1 MQEPQTLIDA
11 ALQGDGRSWQEL
23 VERYGPLVWSVGR
36 DCGLVHQ
43 DREDL
48 AQTVF
53 TILLRQLPHLRD
65 RSAITGW
72 LVVTAKREAWRMSA
86 RARKAPTSSDEI
98 LAMQGQNH
106 ERETEQY
113 EREQAVRE
121 AVAKLDRRCQE
132 LLQALFGQGETPSYE
147 AIAKRL
153 GIRPNSVGPTRRRCL
168 EKAFQHLDEDHGVL
182 FSTKKT

>member
-1 MQEPQTLIDA
+1 MQEPQNLIDA
-11 ALQGDGRSWQEL
+11 ALQGDAASWKEL

-36 DCGLVHQ
+36 DCGLNQQ

-48 AQTVF
+48 AQAVF

-72 LVVTAKREAWRMSA
+72 LVVTAKREAWRLSA
-86 RARKAPTSSDEI
+86 RARRAPTSSDDI
-98 LAMQGQNH
+98 LAMQGQT
-106 ERETEQY
+106 EEPETDQY
-113 EREQAVRE
+113 ERQQAVRE
-121 AVAKLDRRCQE
+121 AMAKLDPRCQE
-132 LLQALFGQGETPSYE
+132 LLQALFGQGEPPSYD
-147 AIAKRL
+147 AIAVRL

-182 FSTKKT
+182 FSRKNT